1 MSNATLN
8 RFYSFHYLFPFLL
21 VGLGIVHI
29 IGLHEE
35 GSGNPT
41 GLRSE
46 VDKVAFHY
54 SYSVKD
60 LYGFLVYALI
70 LCILA
75 FLFPYAL
82 GDAENYKEAN
92 PLVTPVHIKPE

>member
-1 MSNATLN
+1 M
-8 RFYSFHYLFPFLL
+8 L
-21 VGLGIVHI
+21 VGLAFVHL

-35 GSGNPT
+35 GSSNPT
-41 GLRSE
+41 GLKSE

-60 LYGFLVYALI
+60 FFGVLVYALI
-70 LCILA
+70 LCVLA
-75 FLFPYAL
+75 FLLPYAL
-82 GDAENYKEAN
+82 GEAENYREAN